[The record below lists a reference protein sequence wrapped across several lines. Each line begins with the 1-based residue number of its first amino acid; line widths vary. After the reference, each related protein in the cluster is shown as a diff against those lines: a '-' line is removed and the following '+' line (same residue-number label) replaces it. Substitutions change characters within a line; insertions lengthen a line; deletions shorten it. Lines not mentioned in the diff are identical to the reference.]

1 MLEPNFAQRI
11 VSSGGPPSWLDV
23 DGNNLKFVFI
33 FFSRSAVEQELIEGS
48 IPSFVFILFC

>member
-1 MLEPNFAQRI
+1 MLEPNFARRI

-33 FFSRSAVEQELIEGS
+33 FFSRSAMEQELIEGS